1 MPFYIQRH
9 SIRLSAKFPSFW
21 IPCRRIS
28 LASIRHGLSRSS
40 FTMYFT
46 IINFEL
52 LRFYFSFFSH
62 LFSNESV
69 KLAFGLTE
77 IFSKWDVVHFFMPGQ
92 STNFLSLLLH
102 NFREIFLN
110 SFSINYLTPGS
121 PNLRLLQQGIGQWRR
136 RTGGKKTITKI
147 FTWGAGIVKWWERSP
162 LTNVAWARFRPENCP
177 RVFHRVLYPPL
188 KPNISIFQ
196 FDQDR
201 RPARKPAKAGLGLL
215 SKQCNILYLFL
226 LRTPKFLKVH
236 FIYKQLSKMSG
247 KHIKSLS
254 HKAVYFGSYFALTS
268 DSGSH
273 RRTH

>member
-52 LRFYFSFFSH
+52 LRYYYSFFSH

-136 RTGGKKTITKI
+136 RTGGKKTYHKNIY
-147 FTWGAGIVKWWERSP
+147 VRSRDCEMVRA
-162 LTNVAWARFRPENCP
+162 LASHQC
-177 RVFHRVLYPPL
+177 
-188 KPNISIFQ
+188 
-196 FDQDR
+196 
-201 RPARKPAKAGLGLL
+201 GLGSISARELPEGFSPGSL
-215 SKQCNILYLFL
+215 PSTETK
-226 LRTPKFLKVH
+226 H
-236 FIYKQLSKMSG
+236 F
-247 KHIKSLS
+247 HIPI
-254 HKAVYFGSYFALTS
+254 
-268 DSGSH
+268 
-273 RRTH
+273 RPR